1 MALKKIVFAPG
12 INRDRTNYSS
22 TGGWYS
28 GDKIR
33 FRQGYPE
40 KIGGWTT
47 VNFTPYIGDASSLIS
62 YGTTDESSIVGVG
75 TNQKIYVLV
84 GTNLYDTTPIRATF
98 TSPDTDNC
106 FATTDTST
114 TLVVTIAGHGGSDG
128 DRVTFSGAVDVG
140 GVPAGELNTE
150 HVISNVTGTTF
161 EITVTTAATSTVAT
175 GGGTAITAVF
185 QISIGYAGTTFGYGW
200 GAGTW
205 SRGTWGSA
213 AGEPVAFPARVIY
226 QNQFNNDIIYNLQAG
241 NIYYWEYDLAISN
254 RGVPLNTLVN
264 SRAVPQLVN
273 RTIFAPSGH
282 LLALACTEYSETYT
296 AGQTISTITRSG
308 TTATVTTA
316 TGHGL
321 EPYDWV
327 VFSGQAPQ
335 VYQGEYQ
342 VVTVPTTTTFTMALP
357 YDPGSDATIEGTYQ
371 KVNYDDGAYD
381 PLLIRWANVDPNSGP
396 QPEEWKPEITNNAG
410 FLRVKQGSAII
421 SAIRTRQEVLIF
433 TEIALTTLQ
442 FLGTDEVFGSQEIS
456 SAINLMGPNVIAEVN
471 NVVYWMGND
480 KFFMYDGRVNTLPC
494 TLKQY
499 VFEDINRTQG
509 FLFTAGVNSE
519 FNEVI
524 WFYASASSNTIN
536 RYVIYNFLEQIWY
549 YGTLSRTTWVDSGT
563 IKFPLSTYDGYVY
576 QHEDGKDN
584 GQPAG
589 ESPLPIE
596 SFIQSADMTIEDGDN
611 FILTKR
617 VIPDVNFNNSEIVN
631 PVTGAPLVPE
641 VQMTVGVR
649 NFPGATNNQTDVEG
663 LTLTRDVITTAT
675 INTYTN
681 QVFVRARGRQMNFKI
696 ASDTLG
702 VQWELGSTRIDFKP
716 DGRRGGV
723 F

>member
-47 VNFTPYIGDASSLIS
+47 VNFDPYIGEASSLIS
-62 YGTTDESSIVGVG
+62 YGTTDNQSVVGIG

-106 FATTDTST
+106 IDTTSGST
-114 TLVVTIAGHGGSDG
+114 TLTFTISGHGGIDG
-128 DRVTFSGAVDVG
+128 DYVTISGAVDVG
-140 GVPAGELNTE
+140 GVPAGEINAE
-150 HVISNVTGTTF
+150 HTISNVTGTTF
-161 EITVTTAATSTVAT
+161 EITVTTAATSTVS
-175 GGGTAITAVF
+175 GGGGASIVTAF
-185 QISIGYAGTTFGYGW
+185 QISVGYSGTTFGYGW
-200 GAGTW
+200 GAGVW
-205 SRGTWGSA
+205 SRGTWGSSA
-213 AGEPVAFPARVIY
+213 TTPVAFPARIIY
-226 QNQFNNDIIYNLQAG
+226 QDKFNNDIIYNLQAG
-241 NIYYWEYDLAISN
+241 GIYYWEYNNSISN
-254 RGVPLNTLVN
+254 RGILLNTLVN
-264 SRAVPQLVN
+264 SRAVPQQVN
-273 RTIFAPSGH
+273 RTLFAPSGH

-296 AGQTISTITRSG
+296 AGETISSITRTG

-316 TGHGL
+316 AGHGL
-321 EPYDWV
+321 DLYDWV

-342 VVTVPTTTTFTMALP
+342 VTSVPTSTTFTYTLP
-357 YDPGSDATIEGTYQ
+357 YDPGSDATTVGTY
-371 KVNYDDGAYD
+371 KNVDYSGGAYD
-381 PLLIRWANVDPNSGP
+381 PLLIRWANVNPNSGP

-410 FLRVKQGSAII
+410 FLRVKQGSEII

-433 TEIALTTLQ
+433 TDTALTTLQ

-456 SAINLMGPNVIAEVN
+456 TAINVMGPNVTAEVN
-471 NVVYWMGND
+471 NSVYWMGND

-499 VFEDINRTQG
+499 VFEDINREQG
-509 FLFTAGVNSE
+509 FLFTSGINSE
-519 FNEVI
+519 FNEII
-524 WFYASASSNTIN
+524 WFYASAGSNVLN
-536 RYVIYNFLEQIWY
+536 RYVIYNFMENIWY
-549 YGTLSRTTWVDSGT
+549 YGTLARTTWVDSGD
-563 IKFPLSTYDGYVY
+563 IKFPLSTNGGYVY
-576 QHEDGKDN
+576 RHEDGKDD

-589 ESPLPIE
+589 EDPLPIE
-596 SFIQSADMTIEDGDN
+596 AYIQSADMTIEDGDN

-617 VIPDVNFNNSEIVN
+617 VIPDVNFTNSATKD
-631 PVTGAPLVPE
+631 PVTGATVTPE
-641 VQMTVGVR
+641 VEMTVGVR
-649 NFPGATNNQTDVEG
+649 NFPGASNNMTDVEG
-663 LTLTRDVITTAT
+663 TTLSRDVITTAT

-681 QVFVRARGRQMNFKI
+681 QVFVRARGRQMNFMI

-716 DGRRGGV
+716 DGRRGGA

>member
-40 KIGGWTT
+40 KIGGWNPI
-47 VNFTPYIGDASSLIS
+47 NFDPFIGEASSLIS
-62 YGTTDESSIVGVG
+62 YGTTDNQSIVGIG
-75 TNQKIYVLV
+75 TNQKMYVLV
-84 GTNLYDTTPIRATF
+84 STTLYDTTPIRATF
-98 TSPDTDNC
+98 TSPATDDC
-106 FATTDTST
+106 FGTTDTST
-114 TLVVTIAGHGGSDG
+114 TLLVTIVDHGANDG
-128 DRVTFSGAVDVG
+128 DYVTFSGAVDVG
-140 GVPAGELNTE
+140 GIPAGELNIE
-150 HVISNVTGTTF
+150 HVISNVTVDTF
-161 EITVTTAATSTVAT
+161 EITVTTPATSTVAA
-175 GGGTAITAVF
+175 GGGTAITAAF
-185 QISIGYAGTTFGYGW
+185 QISVGFAFTVYGYGW
-200 GAGTW
+200 GAGIW
-205 SRGTWGSA
+205 GRGTWGSA
-213 AGEPVAFPARVIY
+213 STEPAASLARIIY
-226 QNQFNNDIIYNLQAG
+226 QNQFNNSIIYNLQG
-241 NIYYWEYDLAISN
+241 GDIYYWEYNSAISN
-254 RGVPLNTLVN
+254 RGVALNTLLN
-264 SRAVPQLVN
+264 SRAVPQQVN
-273 RTIFAPSGH
+273 RTIFTPSGH

-296 AGQTISTITRSG
+296 AGQTISTITRTG

-316 TGHGL
+316 TAHGL

-327 VFSGQAPQ
+327 LFSGQAPQ

-342 VVTVPTTTTFTMALP
+342 VVTVPTTSTFTIALP
-357 YDPGSDATIEGTYQ
+357 YDPGANATTLGTYQ
-371 KVNYDDGAYD
+371 KVNYDGGAYD
-381 PLLIRWANVDPNSGP
+381 PLLIRWSNVDPNFGP

-433 TEIALTTLQ
+433 TDIALTTLQ

-456 SAINLMGPNVIAEVN
+456 SAINLMGPNVVAEVN

-499 VFEDINRTQG
+499 VFEDINRAQG
-509 FLFTAGVNSE
+509 YVFCAGVNSE

-524 WFYASASSNTIN
+524 WFYASANSNIIN
-536 RYVIYNFLEQIWY
+536 RYVIYNFMENIWY
-549 YGTLSRTTWVDSGT
+549 YGSLSRTTWVDSGAV
-563 IKFPLSTYDGYVY
+563 KFPLSTNNGYVY
-576 QHEDGKDN
+576 QHEDGKDD

-589 ESPLPIE
+589 EDPLPIE

-617 VIPDVNFNNSEIVN
+617 VIPDVNFINSETSN
-631 PVTGAPLVPE
+631 PVTGATLVPE

-696 ASDTLG
+696 ASNTLG

>member
-1 MALKKIVFAPG
+1 
-12 INRDRTNYSS
+12 
-22 TGGWYS
+22 
-28 GDKIR
+28 
-33 FRQGYPE
+33 
-40 KIGGWTT
+40 
-47 VNFTPYIGDASSLIS
+47 
-62 YGTTDESSIVGVG
+62 
-75 TNQKIYVLV
+75 VLV

-98 TSPDTDNC
+98 TTTDTDNC

-128 DRVTFSGAVDVG
+128 DRVTFSGAVDIG
-140 GVPAGELNTE
+140 GVPAGELNIE

-161 EITVTTAATSTVAT
+161 EITVTTPATSTVAA
-175 GGGTAITAVF
+175 GGGTAITAAF

-200 GAGTW
+200 GAGVW

-213 AGEPVAFPARVIY
+213 AAEPVAFPARVIY

-241 NIYYWEYDLAISN
+241 DIYYWEYDLAISN
-254 RGVPLNTLVN
+254 RGMAFNTLAN
-264 SRAVPQLVN
+264 SRAVPQQVN

-316 TGHGL
+316 TSHGL

-357 YDPGSDATIEGTYQ
+357 YDPGSDATTVGTYQ
-371 KVNYDDGAYD
+371 KVNYDGGAYD
-381 PLLIRWANVDPNSGP
+381 PLLIRWSNVDPNFGP

-456 SAINLMGPNVIAEVN
+456 SAINLMGPNVVAEVN

-509 FLFTAGVNSE
+509 FLFVAGVNSE

-536 RYVIYNFLEQIWY
+536 RYVIYNFLEKFGIMAR
-549 YGTLSRTTWVDSGT
+549 LSRTTWVDSGT
-563 IKFPLSTYDGYVY
+563 IKFPLSTYNGYVY
-576 QHEDGKDN
+576 
-584 GQPAG
+584 
-589 ESPLPIE
+589 
-596 SFIQSADMTIEDGDN
+596 
-611 FILTKR
+611 
-617 VIPDVNFNNSEIVN
+617 
-631 PVTGAPLVPE
+631 
-641 VQMTVGVR
+641 
-649 NFPGATNNQTDVEG
+649 
-663 LTLTRDVITTAT
+663 
-675 INTYTN
+675 
-681 QVFVRARGRQMNFKI
+681 
-696 ASDTLG
+696 
-702 VQWELGSTRIDFKP
+702 STRTVKMMDNLQGKTHYLLNPLFSLRI
-716 DGRRGGV
+716 
-723 F
+723 